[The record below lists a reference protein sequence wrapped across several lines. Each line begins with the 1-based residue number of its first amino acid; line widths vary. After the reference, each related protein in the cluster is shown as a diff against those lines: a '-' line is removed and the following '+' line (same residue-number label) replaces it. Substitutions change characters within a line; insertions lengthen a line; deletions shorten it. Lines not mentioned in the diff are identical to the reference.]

1 MVIFTIATKCLLVPQ
16 CRNVIHVM
24 LSRAKHRA
32 FFWLLQSRDSATV
45 PQDDIATRCL
55 KGEEV
60 NTVDEIKR
68 PINDLRE
75 IHDYS
80 NCLSSLEMPVD

>member
-32 FFWLLQSRDSATV
+32 FSGCYKVEILRLCLRMTLRHAVSRERKLIRLT
-45 PQDDIATRCL
+45 
-55 KGEEV
+55 K
-60 NTVDEIKR
+60 
-68 PINDLRE
+68 
-75 IHDYS
+75 
-80 NCLSSLEMPVD
+80 